1 MKVLQTG
8 QCVEHALFGIG
19 IATESN
25 DDRTTIDFYEHGR
38 KKFVTQLLQVS
49 LVASAP
55 PRPPRK
61 RAPKAAAATA
71 ESAPAPV
78 KSKSK
83 RAS

>member
-61 RAPKAAAATA
+61 RTPKVAAATA
-71 ESAPAPV
+71 EATPAPV
-78 KSKSK
+78 KKTK

>member
-38 KKFVTQLLQVS
+38 KKFVTQLLQVA

-61 RAPKAAAATA
+61 RAPKATGATGA
-71 ESAPAPV
+71 TEATPPKA
-78 KSKSK
+78 KAK
-83 RAS
+83 R